1 MEWVETTG
9 ETIEEAKSRALDQLG
24 VAEDD
29 AEFEV
34 LEEPKPGLFGRMRG
48 EARVRAR
55 VRPTSPR
62 RKQERRDGN
71 RPKRGG
77 QQSASA
83 PRAARPAERA
93 PREAREE
100 PRSRADGPAVDPA
113 TVSAAAT
120 TFLEGLIAAA
130 GVSGSVEARLDGEEI
145 DLNVTGD
152 GVELFVGPKGT
163 TLSAVQDLA
172 RVVSQRKLG
181 DHDTHLRVDIGSYRI
196 KRRDALSKFARKVAA
211 DVIASGQPR
220 VLEPMNSADRKV
232 VHDTLLE
239 VEGVVT
245 RSQGQDPHRRVVV
258 ALDDAE

>member
-34 LEEPKPGLFGRMRG
+34 LDEPKPGLFGRMRG

-71 RPKRGG
+71 RAKRG
-77 QQSASA
+77 SA
-83 PRAARPAERA
+83 PAAPAARA
-93 PREAREE
+93 PRTTERRQRDDDE
-100 PRSRADGPAVDPA
+100 PRRRADGPPVDPA
-113 TVSAAAT
+113 TVSGAAT
-120 TFLEGLIAAA
+120 TFLEGLVTAA
-130 GVSGSVEARLDGEEI
+130 GIAGTVEARIEGEEI

-152 GVELFVGPKGT
+152 GVELFVGPKGS

-181 DHDTHLRVDIGSYRI
+181 DHDTHLRVDIGSYRV
-196 KRRDALSKFARKVAA
+196 KRRDALSKFARRVAA

-232 VHDTLLE
+232 VHDTLLD